1 MKTHYIKS
9 GEFYSVCGKYHPY
22 PSTFELSKVTCNR
35 CLEKSGMMR
44 QPSMEERL
52 KIAEGT
58 IENQGREIA
67 NLKKAM
73 RKIMED
79 CLEHLHPKQ
88 QDT

>member
-1 MKTHYIKS
+1 
-9 GEFYSVCGKYHPY
+9 
-22 PSTFELSKVTCNR
+22 
-35 CLEKSGMMR
+35 MR